1 MNSTE
6 KNNNTS
12 LLRIEHVCTKFYT
25 EYGVVS
31 AVDDV
36 SLTVN
41 RGETVGVVGE
51 SGSGKTITAMSVM
64 NMIENPGKIESGQIF
79 FDGENLLEKT
89 EKQMNAIR
97 GGDIAI
103 VFQDS
108 LSSFNPTLTVGE
120 QIGRVLRYHMD
131 LNKRQIHDR
140 VVELLSNVGIPEPE
154 KRYSNY
160 PHEFSGGMRQRA
172 LIAMAISSNPKLLIL
187 DEPTTALDVTIEA
200 QIFELIDK
208 LKSETEMGIILIT
221 HDLSV
226 VANSC
231 QKVAVMYAGNL
242 IEQGSVEDVFSRQ
255 LHPYTKGLMLSI
267 PQIDLDRDQELYSIP
282 GEVPDLIHSTG
293 GCNFAPRCAYA
304 RADCT
309 TTKPELEQLFPG
321 HFSACLYAGEL
332 INGE

>member
-1 MNSTE
+1 MNAD
-6 KNNNTS
+6 NTIKQEE
-12 LLRIEHVCTKFYT
+12 LLRIEHVKTKFYT

-36 SLTVN
+36 SLTVHK
-41 RGETVGVVGE
+41 GETLGVVGE

-64 NMIENPGKIESGQIF
+64 NMIENPGRIESGNILF
-79 FDGENLLEKT
+79 NGENLLLKSER
-89 EKQMNAIR
+89 EMNAIR

-120 QIGRVLRYHMD
+120 QIGRVLKYHTT
-131 LNKRQIHDR
+131 LTNHQIKEKVID
-140 VVELLSNVGIPEPE
+140 LLSNVGIPEPE

-200 QIFELIDK
+200 QIFELIEK
-208 LKSETEMGIILIT
+208 LKAETNMGIILIT

-231 QKVAVMYAGNL
+231 ERVAVMYAGNL
-242 IEQGSVEDVFSRQ
+242 IEQGTVDDVFSRQ

-267 PQIDLDRDQELYSIP
+267 PQLDQNRDQELYSIP
-282 GEVPDLIHSTG
+282 GEVPDLIHMPP
-293 GCNFAPRCAYA
+293 GCNFTPRCRYA
-304 RADCT
+304 QHDCT
-309 TTKPELEQLFPG
+309 EKKPVLEELFPG
-321 HFSACLYAGEL
+321 HLSACLHAREL
-332 INGE
+332 FDAE

>member
-1 MNSTE
+1 MERNKHIQTQE
-6 KNNNTS
+6 
-12 LLRIEHVCTKFYT
+12 LLRIEHLHTKFYT

-36 SLTVN
+36 SFAVN
-41 RGETVGVVGE
+41 CGETLGVVGE

-64 NMIENPGKIESGQIF
+64 NIIENPGRIESGEIWF
-79 FDGENLLEKT
+79 NGENLLKKNEH
-89 EKQMNAIR
+89 EMNTIR

-108 LSSFNPTLTVGE
+108 LSSFNPTLTIGE
-120 QIGRVLRYHMD
+120 QIGRVLKYHTN
-131 LNKRQIHDR
+131 LTKRQIREKAID
-140 VVELLSNVGIPEPE
+140 LLKNVGIPEPA
-154 KRYSNY
+154 KRYNNY

-200 QIFELIDK
+200 QIFELIEQ
-208 LKSETEMGIILIT
+208 LKEETQMGIILIT

-231 QKVAVMYAGNL
+231 ERVAVMYAGKV
-242 IEQGSVEDVFSRQ
+242 IEQGSVEDVFSQQ

-267 PQIDLDRDQELYSIP
+267 PKIDQERDEDLYSIP
-282 GEVPDLIHSTG
+282 GEVPDLIHIPK
-293 GCNFAPRCAYA
+293 GCNFAPRCRYA
-304 RADCT
+304 KQECLEV
-309 TTKPELEQLFPG
+309 KPELEELFAG
-321 HFSACLYAGEL
+321 HTSACLFARELLHGE
-332 INGE
+332 

>member
-1 MNSTE
+1 MSTNNSI
-6 KNNNTS
+6 NNGE
-12 LLRIEHVCTKFYT
+12 LLRIEHIQTKFYT

-36 SLTVN
+36 SFTVHK
-41 RGETVGVVGE
+41 GETLGVVGE

-64 NMIENPGKIESGQIF
+64 NMIENPGRIESGSVF
-79 FDGENLLEKT
+79 FHGENLLVKHEK
-89 EKQMNAIR
+89 EMNAIR

-120 QIGRVLRYHMD
+120 QIGRVLKYHTK
-131 LNKRQIHDR
+131 LKKPQIKEKVID
-140 VVELLSNVGIPEPE
+140 LLSKVGIPEPA

-208 LKSETEMGIILIT
+208 LKAETNMGIILIT

-231 QKVAVMYAGNL
+231 DRVVVMYAGNL
-242 IEQGSVEDVFSRQ
+242 IEQGTVEDVFSRQ

-267 PQIDLDRDQELYSIP
+267 PQIEQDRDQELYSIP
-282 GEVPDLIHSTG
+282 GEVPDLIHMPR
-293 GCNFAPRCAYA
+293 GCNFAPRCRYA
-304 RADCT
+304 EHDCT
-309 TTKPELEQLFPG
+309 QKNPALEELFPG
-321 HFSACLYAGEL
+321 HLSACLHAREIFDGE
-332 INGE
+332 